1 MRRPKHLWII
11 SSLLALALVAA
22 ACGDGE
28 TVDDADDTDD
38 VEDADDDADDVD
50 EDADAD
56 GEAADAPDGMELV
69 LFDGQWES
77 LWILNDIFTV
87 IAEDGYGHTVDAPT
101 TSTAVMQESM
111 PTGEMHVAT
120 EFWCMNIPDWCEEE
134 LLPDDS
140 SIEYTGVVFEDAV
153 QGIFVPRY
161 VIEGDEDE
169 GIEPVAPDLSSVE
182 DLEGLGEFFEDPES
196 PGDGV
201 FYGGIDGWESTEIQR
216 LKLSAYGLD
225 DEYNFTSAGSGAAFD
240 AAIVSALEAGEPIVF
255 YYWTPAWIPGV
266 YDLVQLEEPEWN
278 EDCQAA
284 TDEALADEI
293 DPSDAG
299 PELGC
304 AQPSGEVGI
313 GGWAG
318 LEDEAPEVLELLRAM
333 DGFGIDTMNDLTA
346 YMELEGAEPDEAA
359 LHFYEEYEDMWRGW
373 IDDDAVLQR
382 VEEGLRE
389 RGADI

>member
-22 ACGDGE
+22 ACGDDE
-28 TVDDADDTDD
+28 TATDDADVEDTDD
-38 VEDADDDADDVD
+38 VDDDADDG
-50 EDADAD
+50 DA
-56 GEAADAPDGMELV
+56 AAAPEGMELV

-134 LLPDDS
+134 VLPDDS
-140 SIEYTGVVFEDAV
+140 SVEYSGVVFEDAV

-161 VIEGDEDE
+161 VIEGDEE
-169 GIEPVAPDLSSVE
+169 QGIEPVAPDLSSVE
-182 DLEGLGEFFEDPES
+182 DLEGLGEEFEDPES

-278 EDCQAA
+278 EECQAA

-299 PELGC
+299 PELAC
-304 AQPSGEVGI
+304 AQPSGEVGL

-346 YMELEGAEPDEAA
+346 YMELEEAEPDEAA

-382 VEEGLRE
+382 VEDGLRE

>member
-1 MRRPKHLWII
+1 MRRPRHLWTL
-11 SSLLALALVAA
+11 SAVLALALVAA
-22 ACGDGE
+22 ACGDA
-28 TVDDADDTDD
+28 DAPADDEVTDED
-38 VEDADDDADDVD
+38 VVD
-50 EDADAD
+50 EDPDD
-56 GEAADAPDGMELV
+56 EAEPDDEPAAAPDGMELV

-77 LWILNDIFTV
+77 LWILNEIFTV
-87 IAEDGYGHTVDAPT
+87 IAEDGYGHTIDAPT
-101 TSTAVMQESM
+101 TSTAVMMESM
-111 PTGEMHVAT
+111 PAGEMHVST

-140 SIEYTGVVFEDAV
+140 PVEYTGVVFEDAV

-161 VIEGDEDE
+161 VIEGDDE
-169 GIEPVAPDLSSVE
+169 RGIDPVAPDLQSVD
-182 DLEGLGEFFEDPES
+182 DLAGLGEVFEDPES

-240 AAIVSALEAGEPIVF
+240 AAIVSALEAGDPVLF

-266 YDLVQLEEPEWN
+266 YDLVRIEEPEWN
-278 EDCQAA
+278 EECQAA
-284 TDEALADEI
+284 TDQALEDEV
-293 DPSDAG
+293 DPSEVG
-299 PELGC
+299 PEVGC

-333 DGFGIDTMNDLTA
+333 DGFGIDTMNELTA
-346 YMELEGAEPDEAA
+346 FMELEEAEPDEAA
-359 LHFYEEYEDMWRGW
+359 VHFFEEYQDMWRGW
-373 IDDDAVLQR
+373 LDDDDALQR
-382 VEEGLRE
+382 VEAGLRD